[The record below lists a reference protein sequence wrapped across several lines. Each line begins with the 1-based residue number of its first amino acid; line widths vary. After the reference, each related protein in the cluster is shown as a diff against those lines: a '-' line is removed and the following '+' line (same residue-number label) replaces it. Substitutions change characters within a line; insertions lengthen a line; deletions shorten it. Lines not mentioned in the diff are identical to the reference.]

1 MAQIYYWQCA
11 VPLEYGERA
20 IKVYGNTS
28 ILPLSDNII
37 IVRNSDYRILG
48 FEII

>member
-1 MAQIYYWQCA
+1 MEEVYYWQCA
-11 VPLEYGERA
+11 VPLEHGERA

-48 FEII
+48 FDII